1 MSGLTDPQPS
11 PQNVGA
17 AIVPMV
23 IEDLTARREFGRKKY
38 GDELRVTNGR
48 DALVDA
54 YQEALDLV
62 IYLRQKIEQERK
74 PGLRWYSWVCI
85 NGHRNDHARLAPGH
99 VRMCATKGCEAEAE
113 EVPE

>member
-1 MSGLTDPQPS
+1 MSGLTDPQPA
-11 PQNVGA
+11 PQNMGA
-17 AIVPMV
+17 PIVPLV

-62 IYLRQKIEQERK
+62 IYLRQRIEQERSI
-74 PGLRWYSWVCI
+74 PATCACGLHGALHPSNVHKDAVGRMWHDQG
-85 NGHRNDHARLAPGH
+85 GHACYG
-99 VRMCATKGCEAEAE
+99 VRVT
-113 EVPE
+113 P